1 MKTKL
6 STIGIFDS
14 GLGGLTGYRALREL
28 LPRQNLIYFGDT
40 ARVPYGT
47 RSREVIRRYALQDA
61 RFLCSQG
68 VDAILVACGTASSNA
83 LDLLEQTFDL
93 PFVGVVDPAA
103 KQAAAVAAGKNGRVL
118 VLGTAATVA
127 TGAYERAIHA
137 LDGRI
142 EVRSAACPLFV
153 PLVENGHTRKGDV
166 AATAIAQEYL
176 LPHKEFRPDVILLGC
191 THYPLLSEV
200 IADVLPEPVQI
211 SAGEASARAMSRLV
225 TQPLVT
231 QPLVN
236 QPPVT
241 RPDGEPDPNLPGT
254 DAFFTSDDPQV
265 FYREASRFLG
275 APPASPVQHVEIEK
289 F

>member
-14 GLGGLTGYRALREL
+14 GLGGLTGYRALRDL
-28 LPRQNLIYFGDT
+28 LPHQNLIYFGDT

-61 RFLCSQG
+61 NFLLSRD
-68 VDAILVACGTASSNA
+68 VEAILVACGTASSNA
-83 LDLLEQTFDL
+83 LDLLEQTFSI

-103 KQAAAVAAGKNGRVL
+103 EQAVDLASRGNGRVL

-137 LDGRI
+137 LDAKI

-176 LPHKEFRPDVILLGC
+176 LPHESFRPDVVLLGC

-200 IADVLPEPVQI
+200 IGDVLPEPVQI
-211 SAGEASARAMSRLV
+211 SAGEASARAMARLI
-225 TQPLVT
+225 
-231 QPLVN
+231 N
-236 QPPVT
+236 QPI
-241 RPDGEPDPNLPGT
+241 GEPETNVPGT

-265 FYREASRFLG
+265 FYREASRYLG
-275 APPASPVQHVEIEK
+275 APPASTVQHVEIEK

>member
-1 MKTKL
+1 MHPFAGVAPLLKGSDLQLT
-6 STIGIFDS
+6 TIGIFDS

-28 LPRQNLIYFGDT
+28 LPHQNLIYFGDT

-61 RFLCSQG
+61 RFLLSRN

-83 LDLLEQTFDL
+83 LDLLEQTFSL
-93 PFVGVVDPAA
+93 PFVGVVAPAA
-103 KQAAAVAAGKNGRVL
+103 ERAARCAAGGDGRVL

-137 LDGRI
+137 LDSSI
-142 EVRSAACPLFV
+142 EVRSVACPLFV

-176 LPHKEFRPDVILLGC
+176 LPHAAFRPDAVLLGC
-191 THYPLLSEV
+191 THYPLLMEV
-200 IADVLPEPVQI
+200 IADVLPEPVLI
-211 SAGEASARAMSRLV
+211 SAGDASARAMARLI
-225 TQPLVT
+225 
-231 QPLVN
+231 
-236 QPPVT
+236 
-241 RPDGEPDPNLPGT
+241 GESKTDVPGS
-254 DAFFTSDDPQV
+254 DEFFTSDDPEV

-275 APPASPVQHVEIEK
+275 APPASPVQHVEIERY
-289 F
+289 

>member
-1 MKTKL
+1 MT
-6 STIGIFDS
+6 TIGIFDS
-14 GLGGLTGYRALREL
+14 GLGGLTGYRALRDL

-47 RSREVIRRYALQDA
+47 RSREVIRRYTLQDA
-61 RFLCSQG
+61 RFLLSRNVG
-68 VDAILVACGTASSNA
+68 AILVACGTASSNA

-93 PFVGVVDPAA
+93 PIVGVVKPASE
-103 KQAAAVAAGKNGRVL
+103 QAVSVAASGNGRVL

-137 LDGRI
+137 LDPRI
-142 EVRSAACPLFV
+142 QVRSAACPLFV

-176 LPHKEFRPDVILLGC
+176 LPHEAFRPDVILLGC
-191 THYPLLSEV
+191 THYPLLAEV
-200 IADVLPEPVQI
+200 IADVLPGPVQI
-211 SAGEASARAMSRLV
+211 SAGEASARAMASLV
-225 TQPLVT
+225 V
-231 QPLVN
+231 
-236 QPPVT
+236 
-241 RPDGEPDPNLPGT
+241 DGAEEGEPGT
-254 DAFFTSDDPQV
+254 DAFFTSDDPEV

-275 APPASPVQHVEIEK
+275 APPASPVQHVEIER

>member
-1 MKTKL
+1 MT
-6 STIGIFDS
+6 TIGIFDS
-14 GLGGLTGYRALREL
+14 GLGGLTGYRALRDL
-28 LPRQNLIYFGDT
+28 LPHQNLIYFGDT

-61 RFLCSQG
+61 RFLLSRNVG
-68 VDAILVACGTASSNA
+68 AILVACGTASSNA

-93 PFVGVVDPAA
+93 PFVGVVGPAA
-103 KQAAAVAAGKNGRVL
+103 EQAVSVAAGKNGRVL

-127 TGAYERAIHA
+127 TGAYEQAIHA
-137 LDGRI
+137 LDKSV

-176 LPHKEFRPDVILLGC
+176 LPHESFRPDAILLGC

-211 SAGEASARAMSRLV
+211 SAGEASALSMAKLV
-225 TQPLVT
+225 GKPEG
-231 QPLVN
+231 
-236 QPPVT
+236 
-241 RPDGEPDPNLPGT
+241 DAPGT

-275 APPASPVQHVEIEK
+275 APPSSPVQHIEIER